1 MNFNGE
7 MEGRGRNEIE
17 RLTGGAVTEREEAI
31 RVGQSYGDDCVERRG
46 QTGILRNL
54 VARRDNSRLTLAV
67 YPEMIDDAIH
77 PFTNGCSTGGIQRVA
92 GIHGINFILIII
104 AVVTK
109 ISIVVIGGK
118 IIAALINFQFLLRHH
133 DG

>member
-1 MNFNGE
+1 MT
-7 MEGRGRNEIE
+7 EG
-17 RLTGGAVTEREEAI
+17 EEAI

-46 QTGILRNL
+46 QMGMLRNL
-54 VARRDNSRLTLAV
+54 VARRDSSRLTLAV

-77 PFTNGCSTGGIQRVA
+77 PFTNGCSTGGIQRFA
-92 GIHGINFILIII
+92 GIHGINFVLLII

-109 ISIVVIGGK
+109 ISLVVLGSK

-133 DG
+133 DGELLATHFGRRR